1 MKKIALLMTALV
13 VSGVAWAGDHTTDPD
28 KYYLTPG
35 QVADSQLLLP
45 EPPADGSMRL
55 AYDRERYEWGKS
67 LRDTERGKQAVVDA
81 NLNEGW
87 LDRSFSEAF
96 GMRLTKENTPEIE
109 EHSVVTGEVIQ
120 VSRDEAYVD
129 IGYKQEIAIPKRELA
144 QPTPD
149 SAEDVVKV
157 GDKIDV
163 YVVSLG
169 GDNGGILSKV
179 KADRMVAW
187 KEMEKKAEAGEHV
200 QAQVNQVVKGGLVAY
215 VDGLRGFIPASQM
228 ELHFVKDLSVYV
240 GQTVEAE
247 IIEIDVHK
255 QRLVLS
261 RRKILEAQRAKLEEE
276 IFSTLEPGTT
286 VKGVVK
292 RIVDYGAFIDIG
304 GVDGLAHIS
313 DLAWHRVKHPSEV
326 LEVGQELDVYV
337 KNVDPEQKRISLSV
351 KDTLPDPWFE
361 KAAKYSEGQTIEGK
375 IIKLT
380 DFGAFMEIEP
390 GFDGLIPMGELANH
404 RIERADEAVHQGDQV
419 RVKILRIDTKRK
431 RISLSITKA
440 DSQDEAPA
448 EE

>member
-1 MKKIALLMTALV
+1 MSEQMNMEELLAQESLP
-13 VSGVAWAGDHTTDPD
+13 DIQERTTV
-28 KYYLTPG
+28 K
-35 QVADSQLLLP
+35 
-45 EPPADGSMRL
+45 
-55 AYDRERYEWGKS
+55 GK
-67 LRDTERGKQAVVDA
+67 
-81 NLNEGW
+81 
-87 LDRSFSEAF
+87 
-96 GMRLTKENTPEIE
+96 
-109 EHSVVTGEVIQ
+109 VIQ
-120 VSRDEAYVD
+120 VNRDEAYVD

-144 QPTPD
+144 YPAPE

-157 GDKIDV
+157 GDVIDV

-187 KEMEKKAEAGEHV
+187 TEMEKKKESGETV
-200 QAQVNQVVKGGLVAY
+200 QANITQVVKGGLVAS

-228 ELHFVKDLSVYV
+228 ELHFVKDLSIYV

-261 RRKILEAQRAKLEEE
+261 RRALLEAEREKKEAEV
-276 IFSTLEPGTT
+276 FSTLEAGQTVRGT
-286 VKGVVK
+286 VK
-292 RIVDYGAFIDIG
+292 RLVDYGAFIDIG

-313 DLAWHRVKHPSEV
+313 DLAWHRVKHPSDV

-337 KNVDPEQKRISLSV
+337 KSVDPESKRISLSV
-351 KDTLPDPWFE
+351 KDTMRDPWYDSAE
-361 KAAKYSEGQTIEGK
+361 KYSEGQIIEGK
-375 IIKLT
+375 VIKLT

-390 GFDGLIPMGELANH
+390 GFDGLIPMGELADK
-404 RIERADEAVHQGDQV
+404 RIERADEAVHVGDIV

-440 DSQDEAPA
+440 RN
-448 EE
+448 